1 MVKSAPKIDKRTATE
16 ITQQLQELL
25 LEYAPTW
32 QESEIDPVTGKR
44 LPKKGTISAAL
55 IGTFARF
62 AEIIIERLNQ
72 VPDKNFLAFLDLLG
86 ASRLPPQAAR
96 TPLTFSLAAGSTVD
110 VVVPVGTQVAA
121 PPAEGEKDPVI
132 FETEA
137 ELVVTAAQLTS
148 VFVQEPQQDTWSD
161 RTAWLTTGTSTAG
174 FVFHGDAGVEHSLYL
189 ACDDLFTLPVAKTAT
204 LTIQSEEAQRL
215 AGLPLTWSY
224 WDGQDWRQISQLVS
238 NTSENN
244 QSWQVS
250 IPNFPVPVKQ
260 IINGVEA
267 SWLKVALNQSLI
279 PGSPPLPKI
288 QGITASV
295 SVTQSNLLPDL
306 GFINSSPLDLTKDFS
321 PFGETPR
328 LSDTLYLAS
337 QEVFSKAGARVTV
350 NITLNETVPVNT
362 EGDVD
367 LAWEAWDGSRWQP
380 LLTDVKLLREEATSQ
395 TSPLLK
401 VTNTQGLSKGSQIKI
416 APGTEQEETQ
426 TIETIDA
433 DKKELTLTQAVTY
446 SHPKGTGI
454 VLIGPSPAKFTQS
467 GSITFTLPNQI
478 GLGEVNSKTNY
489 WIRVRIVRGN
499 YGTGTS
505 SQPPTFTTLRQEI
518 RENTEQIIVNSSRG
532 FMPGDRIQIATGT
545 NTQEV
550 RTIGVVNTSNNSLT
564 LRESLQSPHPVGTGV
579 WLISNTLSPP
589 LLKSLTLSY
598 TYDATQSLSAC
609 QTYNN
614 FTYIQQKEQPFIP
627 FEALTESHPSL
638 YLGFTLPPTR
648 SNFPN
653 RPLSLFV
660 CLADLKYGEKFI
672 PLSPPYSR
680 QVGTTG
686 RVTHPL
692 WVTNDT
698 DQSVTWRVEISGNN
712 WETTISEAGTSI
724 TLAPGETKS
733 LKVQITIPEDL
744 NQENRD
750 IAFVRLSRPDT
761 FATIYTA
768 TLETF
773 VADQLPPRSP
783 VRLSWQYWNG
793 QAWSKLTVEDG
804 SENFTLSGLIKF
816 LVPADCQTKAE
827 FDLSERYWL
836 RVQWE
841 TGDYL
846 IEPRII
852 NLALNTTF
860 ASQTITIVKE
870 ILGSSNGSENQIFQ
884 TTRFPVLQNPQLE
897 VREPE
902 KPSELEL
909 ERLKLQGNS
918 NPITPIPNS
927 REVWVQWQ
935 QVADFYGSTSRDRH
949 YVLDQL
955 TGKIQFGNGRNG
967 LIPPLGTGNLRIA
980 RYQTGGGEAG
990 NKPVDS
996 IVQLKTTVP
1005 YIEKVTN
1012 LQAAVGGAEAETLE
1026 SLRDRL
1032 PGTIRHGDRAVTLE
1046 DYEDLAKLASPEV
1059 VRAKCVPLRNLVDD
1073 PLDLN
1078 PITPGDVSIIIVS
1091 RSTEIKPL
1099 SSIGLL
1105 NRVQDY
1111 LETYGIPTANIAV
1124 VGPLYLSV
1132 SVTADIALTS
1142 LEGASAVEGAVNQTL
1157 TRFLHPLT
1165 GGLDGKG
1172 WDFGRK
1178 PHNSD
1183 FYALLES
1190 VSGVDY
1196 IRSLKVDPP
1205 EDLESLSEEVKQVMK
1220 TNRFLVYSG
1229 KHTVNLFFEKS

>member
-44 LPKKGTISAAL
+44 LPKKGTISAVL

-121 PPAEGEKDPVI
+121 PPAEGEKAPVI

-148 VFVQEPQQDTWSD
+148 VFVREPQQDTWSD
-161 RTAWLTTGTSTAG
+161 RTGWLTTKTATAG

-189 ACDDLFTLPVAKTAT
+189 ACDDLFTLPVAKTVT

-224 WDGQDWRQISQLVS
+224 WDGKDWRQISQLVS
-238 NTSENN
+238 NISENN

-267 SWLKVALNQSLI
+267 SWLKVALNQ
-279 PGSPPLPKI
+279 PFTAGSDPLPSI
-288 QGITASV
+288 QSITASV
-295 SVTQSNLLPDL
+295 RVNQSNLLPDL

-350 NITLNETVPVNT
+350 NITLNETVPVNS
-362 EGDVD
+362 ENEVE
-367 LAWEAWDGSRWQP
+367 LAFDTWDGKAWQP
-380 LLTDVKLLREEATSQ
+380 LLVTPSSLAT
-395 TSPLLK
+395 
-401 VTNTQGLSKGSQIKI
+401 
-416 APGTEQEETQ
+416 
-426 TIETIDA
+426 
-433 DKKELTLTQAVTY
+433 
-446 SHPKGTGI
+446 
-454 VLIGPSPAKFTQS
+454 AKFSQS

-478 GLGEVNSKTNY
+478 GLGEVNGKNNY

-564 LRESLQSPHPVGTGV
+564 LTEALQSPHPVGTGV

-598 TYDATQSLSAC
+598 TYNATQSLSAC

-638 YLGFTLPPTR
+638 YLGFTLPQNR
-648 SNFPN
+648 SKFPN

-660 CLADLKYGEKFI
+660 SLADLKYGEKFI

-680 QVGTTG
+680 QVATTG
-686 RVTHPL
+686 IVTHPI

-698 DQSVTWRVEISGNN
+698 EQSVTWRVEIWGNN
-712 WETTISEAGTSI
+712 WETTISEEGTSI
-724 TLAPGETKS
+724 TLAPGEIKS

-750 IAFVRLSRPDT
+750 IAFLRLSRPDT

-773 VADQLPPRSP
+773 VADQLPPMSP

-793 QAWSKLTVEDG
+793 QAWSKLTVDDG

-860 ASQTITIVKE
+860 ASQTLTIVKE

-909 ERLKLQGNS
+909 ERLKLPGNS
-918 NPITPIPNS
+918 NPITPTPNS

-935 QVADFYGSTSRDRH
+935 QVPDFYGSTSRDRH

-955 TGKIQFGNGRNG
+955 TGKIRFGNGRNG

-980 RYQTGGGEAG
+980 RYQTGGGKAG

-1032 PGTIRHGDRAVTLE
+1032 PETIRHRDRAVTLE

-1059 VRAKCVPLRNLVDD
+1059 ARAKCLPLHWLGD
-1073 PLDLN
+1073 P
-1078 PITPGDVSIIIVS
+1078 PEQAPRRGTTSIIIVP
-1091 RSTEIKPL
+1091 RSEALKPL
-1099 SSIGLL
+1099 PSLELIS
-1105 NRVQDY
+1105 RVEKF
-1111 LETYGIPTANIAV
+1111 LRARACPTVEILV
-1124 VGPLYLSV
+1124 VGPPYIPV
-1132 SVTADIALTS
+1132 SVNVEIALSS
-1142 LEGASAVEGAVNQTL
+1142 LEGASAVEQAVKATL
-1157 TRFLHPLT
+1157 EQFLHPLT
-1165 GGLDGKG
+1165 GGLDGNG
-1172 WDFGRK
+1172 WDFGREPYK
-1178 PHNSD
+1178 SD
-1183 FYALLES
+1183 FYALLEAVPG
-1190 VSGVDY
+1190 VSY
-1196 IRSLKVDPP
+1196 IRRLLVD
-1205 EDLESLSEEVKQVMK
+1205 DGRVSQEVEAIRK
-1220 TNRFLVYSG
+1220 TGRFLVYSG
-1229 KHTVNLFFEKS
+1229 THTISLFFEES

>member
-44 LPKKGTISAAL
+44 LPKKGTISAVL

-121 PPAEGEKDPVI
+121 PPAEGEKAPVI

-161 RTAWLTTGTSTAG
+161 RTGWLTTKTATAG

-238 NTSENN
+238 NISENN

-321 PFGETPR
+321 PFGENPR

-337 QEVFSKAGARVTV
+337 QEVFAKAGARVTV
-350 NITLNETVPVNT
+350 NISLNETVPVNS
-362 EGDVD
+362 ENEVE
-367 LAWEAWDGSRWQP
+367 LAFDAWDGKAWQ
-380 LLTDVKLLREEATSQ
+380 LLSVTPTAT
-395 TSPLLK
+395 
-401 VTNTQGLSKGSQIKI
+401 
-416 APGTEQEETQ
+416 
-426 TIETIDA
+426 
-433 DKKELTLTQAVTY
+433 
-446 SHPKGTGI
+446 
-454 VLIGPSPAKFTQS
+454 AKFTQS
-467 GSITFTLPNQI
+467 GSITFTLPNRM
-478 GLGEVNSKTNY
+478 GLGEVNGKNNY

-499 YGTGTS
+499 YGTGIS

-518 RENTEQIIVNSSRG
+518 RESTEQISVNSSRG

-550 RTIGVVNTSNNSLT
+550 RTIEAVNTSNNSLT
-564 LRESLQSPHPVGTGV
+564 LTEALQSPHPVGTGV
-579 WLISNTLSPP
+579 WLISDTLSPP
-589 LLKSLTLSY
+589 LLKSLTLTY
-598 TYDATQSLSAC
+598 TYNATQSLSAC

-660 CLADLKYGEKFI
+660 SLADLKYGEKFI

-680 QVGTTG
+680 QIGTTG
-686 RVTHPL
+686 IVTHPL

-698 DQSVTWRVEISGNN
+698 DKSVTWQVEIWGNN
-712 WETTISEAGTSI
+712 WETTISEEGTSI
-724 TLAPGETKS
+724 TLAPGEIKS

-750 IAFVRLSRPDT
+750 LAFLRLSRPDT

-793 QAWSKLTVEDG
+793 QAWSKLTVDDG

-935 QVADFYGSTSRDRH
+935 QVPDFYGSTSRDRH

-955 TGKIQFGNGRNG
+955 TGKIRFGNGRNG

-980 RYQTGGGEAG
+980 RYQTGGGKAG

-1012 LQAAVGGAEAETLE
+1012 LQAAAGGAEAETLE

-1032 PGTIRHGDRAVTLE
+1032 PETIRHRDRAVTLE

-1059 VRAKCVPLRNLVDD
+1059 ARAKCLPLHWLGD
-1073 PLDLN
+1073 P
-1078 PITPGDVSIIIVS
+1078 PEQAPRRGTTSIIIVP
-1091 RSTEIKPL
+1091 RSEALKPL
-1099 SSIGLL
+1099 PSLELIS
-1105 NRVQDY
+1105 RVEKF
-1111 LETYGIPTANIAV
+1111 LRARACPTVEILV
-1124 VGPLYLSV
+1124 VGPPYIPV
-1132 SVTADIALTS
+1132 SVNVEIALSS
-1142 LEGASAVEGAVNQTL
+1142 LEGASAVEQAVKATL
-1157 TRFLHPLT
+1157 EQFLHPLT
-1165 GGLDGKG
+1165 GGLDGNG
-1172 WDFGRK
+1172 WDFGREPYK
-1178 PHNSD
+1178 SD
-1183 FYALLES
+1183 FYALLEAVPG
-1190 VSGVDY
+1190 VSY
-1196 IRSLKVDPP
+1196 IRRLLVD
-1205 EDLESLSEEVKQVMK
+1205 DGRVSQEVEAIRK
-1220 TNRFLVYSG
+1220 TGRFLVYSG
-1229 KHTVNLFFEKS
+1229 THTISLFFKES

>member
-44 LPKKGTISAAL
+44 LPKKGTISAVL

-121 PPAEGEKDPVI
+121 PPAEGEKAPVI

-161 RTAWLTTGTSTAG
+161 RTGWLTTKTATAG

-244 QSWQVS
+244 PSWQVS

-350 NITLNETVPVNT
+350 NIALNETVSANT
-362 EGDVD
+362 ENEVE
-367 LAWEAWDGSRWQP
+367 LAWEAWDGKAWQP
-380 LLTDVKLLREEATSQ
+380 LLVTFSSPAT
-395 TSPLLK
+395 
-401 VTNTQGLSKGSQIKI
+401 
-416 APGTEQEETQ
+416 
-426 TIETIDA
+426 
-433 DKKELTLTQAVTY
+433 
-446 SHPKGTGI
+446 
-454 VLIGPSPAKFTQS
+454 AKFTQS

-478 GLGEVNSKTNY
+478 GLGEVNGKTNY

-499 YGTGTS
+499 YGTGPS

-564 LRESLQSPHPVGTGV
+564 LTEALQSPHPVGTGV

-598 TYDATQSLSAC
+598 TYNATQSLSAC

-627 FEALTESHPSL
+627 FESLTESHPSL
-638 YLGFTLPPTR
+638 YLGFTLPQNR
-648 SNFPN
+648 SKFPN

-680 QVGTTG
+680 QVATTG
-686 RVTHPL
+686 IVTHPI

-698 DQSVTWRVEISGNN
+698 DQSVTWQVEIWGNN
-712 WETTISEAGTSI
+712 WETTISEEGTSI
-724 TLAPGETKS
+724 TLAPGEIKS

-750 IAFVRLSRPDT
+750 IAFLRLSRPDT

-773 VADQLPPRSP
+773 VAEQLPPRSP

-935 QVADFYGSTSRDRH
+935 QVPDFYGSTSRDRH

-980 RYQTGGGEAG
+980 RYQTGGGKAG

-1012 LQAAVGGAEAETLE
+1012 LQAAAGGAEAETLE

-1032 PGTIRHGDRAVTLE
+1032 PETIRHRDRAVTLE

-1059 VRAKCVPLRNLVDD
+1059 ARAKCLPLHWLGD
-1073 PLDLN
+1073 P
-1078 PITPGDVSIIIVS
+1078 PEQAPRRGTTSIIIVP
-1091 RSTEIKPL
+1091 RSEALKPL
-1099 SSIGLL
+1099 PSLELIS
-1105 NRVQDY
+1105 RVEKF
-1111 LETYGIPTANIAV
+1111 LRARACPTVEILV
-1124 VGPLYLSV
+1124 VGPPYIPV
-1132 SVTADIALTS
+1132 SVNVEIALSS
-1142 LEGASAVEGAVNQTL
+1142 LEGASAVEQAVKATL
-1157 TRFLHPLT
+1157 EQFLHPLT
-1165 GGLDGKG
+1165 GGLDGNG
-1172 WDFGRK
+1172 WDFGREPYK
-1178 PHNSD
+1178 SD
-1183 FYALLES
+1183 FYALLEAVPG
-1190 VSGVDY
+1190 VSY
-1196 IRSLKVDPP
+1196 IRRLLVD
-1205 EDLESLSEEVKQVMK
+1205 DGRVSQEVEAIRK
-1220 TNRFLVYSG
+1220 TGRFLVYSG
-1229 KHTVNLFFEKS
+1229 THTISLFFKES

>member
-1 MVKSAPKIDKRTATE
+1 MVKSAPKIDERTATE

-32 QESEIDPVTGKR
+32 QEYEIDPVTGKR
-44 LPKKGTISAAL
+44 LPKKGSISAAL

-62 AEIIIERLNQ
+62 AEIIIQRLNQ

-161 RTAWLTTGTSTAG
+161 RTGWLTTKTATAG
-174 FVFHGDAGVEHSLYL
+174 FVFHGDGGVEHSLYL
-189 ACDDLFTLPVAKTAT
+189 ACDDLFTLPVAKTAI

-215 AGLPLTWSY
+215 AELPLTWFY
-224 WDGQDWRQISQLVS
+224 WDGKDWRQISQLVS
-238 NTSENN
+238 NISENN

-260 IINGVEA
+260 VINGLEA
-267 SWLKVALNQSLI
+267 CWLKVALNQSLI
-279 PGSPPLPKI
+279 PGSHPLPKI
-288 QGITASV
+288 QGITARV
-295 SVTQSNLLPDL
+295 RVTQSNLLPDL

-321 PFGETPR
+321 PFGENPR

-337 QEVFSKAGARVTV
+337 QEVFAKAGARVTV
-350 NITLNETVPVNT
+350 NIVLNETVLVNS
-362 EGDVD
+362 ENEVE
-367 LAWEAWDGSRWQP
+367 LAFDAWDGKAWQSLSVTSSSP
-380 LLTDVKLLREEATSQ
+380 AT
-395 TSPLLK
+395 
-401 VTNTQGLSKGSQIKI
+401 
-416 APGTEQEETQ
+416 
-426 TIETIDA
+426 
-433 DKKELTLTQAVTY
+433 
-446 SHPKGTGI
+446 
-454 VLIGPSPAKFTQS
+454 AKFTQS
-467 GSITFTLPNQI
+467 GSITFILPNRM
-478 GLGEVNSKTNY
+478 GLGEVNGKNNY

-499 YGTGTS
+499 YGTGIS
-505 SQPPTFTTLRQEI
+505 SQPPTFTSLRQEI
-518 RENTEQIIVNSSRG
+518 RESTEQISVNSSRG
-532 FMPGDRIQIATGT
+532 FMPRDRIQIATGT

-564 LRESLQSPHPVGTGV
+564 LTEALQSPHPVGTGV

-589 LLKSLTLSY
+589 LLKSLTLTY
-598 TYDATQSLSAC
+598 TYNATQSLSAC

-660 CLADLKYGEKFI
+660 SLADLKYGEKFI
-672 PLSPPYSR
+672 PISPPYSR
-680 QVGTTG
+680 QVATTG
-686 RVTHPL
+686 IVTHPI

-698 DQSVTWRVEISGNN
+698 DQSVTWRVEIWGNN
-712 WETTISEAGTSI
+712 WETTISEEGTSI

-750 IAFVRLSRPDT
+750 LAFLRLSRPDT

-918 NPITPIPNS
+918 NPITSIPNS

-935 QVADFYGSTSRDRH
+935 QVPDFYGSTSRDRH

-955 TGKIQFGNGRNG
+955 TGKIQFGDGRNG

-980 RYQTGGGEAG
+980 RYQTGGGKAG

-1012 LQAAVGGAEAETLE
+1012 LQAAAGGAEAETLE

-1032 PGTIRHGDRAVTLE
+1032 PETIRHRDRAVTLE

-1059 VRAKCVPLRNLVDD
+1059 ARAKCLPLHWLED
-1073 PLDLN
+1073 PPDQA
-1078 PITPGDVSIIIVS
+1078 PRRGTTSIIIVP
-1091 RSTEIKPL
+1091 RSEALKPL
-1099 SSIGLL
+1099 PSLELIS
-1105 NRVQDY
+1105 RVEKF
-1111 LETYGIPTANIAV
+1111 LRARACPTVEILV
-1124 VGPLYLSV
+1124 VGPPYIPV
-1132 SVTADIALTS
+1132 SVNVEIGLSS
-1142 LEGASAVEGAVNQTL
+1142 LEGASAVEQAVKATL
-1157 TRFLHPLT
+1157 EQFLHPLT
-1165 GGLDGKG
+1165 GGLDGNG
-1172 WDFGRK
+1172 WDFGREPYK
-1178 PHNSD
+1178 SD
-1183 FYALLES
+1183 FYALLEAVPG
-1190 VSGVDY
+1190 VSY
-1196 IRSLKVDPP
+1196 IRRLLVD
-1205 EDLESLSEEVKQVMK
+1205 DGRVSQEVEVMRK
-1220 TNRFLVYSG
+1220 TGRFLVYSG
-1229 KHTVNLFFEKS
+1229 THTISLFFEES

>member
-44 LPKKGTISAAL
+44 LPKKGTISAVL

-161 RTAWLTTGTSTAG
+161 RTGWLTTKTATAG
-174 FVFHGDAGVEHSLYL
+174 FVFHGDGGVEHSLYL

-238 NTSENN
+238 NISENN

-321 PFGETPR
+321 PFGENPR

-337 QEVFSKAGARVTV
+337 QEVFAKAGARVTV
-350 NITLNETVPVNT
+350 NISLNETVPVNSGN
-362 EGDVD
+362 EVE
-367 LAWEAWDGSRWQP
+367 LAFDAWDGKAWQP
-380 LLTDVKLLREEATSQ
+380 LLVTSSSPAT
-395 TSPLLK
+395 
-401 VTNTQGLSKGSQIKI
+401 
-416 APGTEQEETQ
+416 
-426 TIETIDA
+426 
-433 DKKELTLTQAVTY
+433 
-446 SHPKGTGI
+446 
-454 VLIGPSPAKFTQS
+454 AKFTQS
-467 GSITFTLPNQI
+467 GSITFTLPNRM
-478 GLGEVNSKTNY
+478 GLGEVNGKNNY

-499 YGTGTS
+499 YGTGIS

-518 RENTEQIIVNSSRG
+518 RESTEQIIVNSSRG

-545 NTQEV
+545 NTQEI

-564 LRESLQSPHPVGTGV
+564 LTESLQSPHPVGTGV

-589 LLKSLTLSY
+589 LLKSLTLTY
-598 TYDATQSLSAC
+598 TYNATQSLSAC

-660 CLADLKYGEKFI
+660 SLADLKYGEKFI

-680 QVGTTG
+680 QVATTG
-686 RVTHPL
+686 IVTHPI

-698 DQSVTWRVEISGNN
+698 DQSVTWRVEIWGNN
-712 WETTISEAGTSI
+712 WETTISEEGTSI
-724 TLAPGETKS
+724 TLAPGEIKS

-750 IAFVRLSRPDT
+750 IAFLRLSRPDT

-773 VADQLPPRSP
+773 VADQLPPMSP

-793 QAWSKLTVEDG
+793 QAWSKLTVDDG

-935 QVADFYGSTSRDRH
+935 QVPDFYGSTSRDRH

-955 TGKIQFGNGRNG
+955 TGKIRFGNGRNG

-980 RYQTGGGEAG
+980 RYQTGGGKAG

-1012 LQAAVGGAEAETLE
+1012 LQAAAGGAEAETLE

-1032 PGTIRHGDRAVTLE
+1032 PETIRHRDRAVTLE

-1059 VRAKCVPLRNLVDD
+1059 ARAKCLPLHWLGD
-1073 PLDLN
+1073 P
-1078 PITPGDVSIIIVS
+1078 PEQAPRRGTTSIIIVP
-1091 RSTEIKPL
+1091 RSEALKPL
-1099 SSIGLL
+1099 PSLELIS
-1105 NRVQDY
+1105 RVEKF
-1111 LETYGIPTANIAV
+1111 LRARACPTVEILV
-1124 VGPLYLSV
+1124 VGPPYIPV
-1132 SVTADIALTS
+1132 SVNVEIALSS
-1142 LEGASAVEGAVNQTL
+1142 LEGASAVEQAVKATL
-1157 TRFLHPLT
+1157 EQFLHPLT
-1165 GGLDGKG
+1165 GGLDGNG
-1172 WDFGRK
+1172 WDFGREPYK
-1178 PHNSD
+1178 SD
-1183 FYALLES
+1183 FYALLEAVPG
-1190 VSGVDY
+1190 VSY
-1196 IRSLKVDPP
+1196 IRRLLVD
-1205 EDLESLSEEVKQVMK
+1205 DGRVSQEVEAIRK
-1220 TNRFLVYSG
+1220 TGRFLVYSG
-1229 KHTVNLFFEKS
+1229 THTISLFFKES

>member
-44 LPKKGTISAAL
+44 LPKKGTISAVL

-121 PPAEGEKDPVI
+121 PPAEGEKAPVI

-148 VFVQEPQQDTWSD
+148 VFVREPQQDTWSD
-161 RTAWLTTGTSTAG
+161 RTGWLTTKTATAG

-189 ACDDLFTLPVAKTAT
+189 ACDDLFTLPVAKTVT

-224 WDGQDWRQISQLVS
+224 WDGKDWRQISQLVS
-238 NTSENN
+238 NISENN

-350 NITLNETVPVNT
+350 NITLNETVPVNS
-362 EGDVD
+362 ENEVE
-367 LAWEAWDGSRWQP
+367 LAFDTWDGKAWQP
-380 LLTDVKLLREEATSQ
+380 LLVTPSSLAT
-395 TSPLLK
+395 
-401 VTNTQGLSKGSQIKI
+401 
-416 APGTEQEETQ
+416 
-426 TIETIDA
+426 
-433 DKKELTLTQAVTY
+433 
-446 SHPKGTGI
+446 
-454 VLIGPSPAKFTQS
+454 AKFSQS

-478 GLGEVNSKTNY
+478 GLGEVNGKNNY

-564 LRESLQSPHPVGTGV
+564 LTEALQSPHPVGTGV

-598 TYDATQSLSAC
+598 TYNATQSLSAC

-638 YLGFTLPPTR
+638 YLGFTLPQNR
-648 SNFPN
+648 SKFPN

-660 CLADLKYGEKFI
+660 SLADLKYGEKFI

-680 QVGTTG
+680 QVATTG
-686 RVTHPL
+686 IVTHPI

-698 DQSVTWRVEISGNN
+698 EQSVTWRVEIWGNN
-712 WETTISEAGTSI
+712 WETTISEEGTSI
-724 TLAPGETKS
+724 TLAPGEIKS

-750 IAFVRLSRPDT
+750 IAFLRLSRPDT

-773 VADQLPPRSP
+773 VADQLPPMSP

-793 QAWSKLTVEDG
+793 QAWSKLTVDDG

-860 ASQTITIVKE
+860 ASQTLTIVKE

-902 KPSELEL
+902 KPSKLEL
-909 ERLKLQGNS
+909 ERLKLPGNS
-918 NPITPIPNS
+918 NPITPTPNS

-935 QVADFYGSTSRDRH
+935 QVPDFYGSSSRDRH

-955 TGKIQFGNGRNG
+955 TGKIRFGNGRNG

-980 RYQTGGGEAG
+980 RYQTGGGKAG

-1032 PGTIRHGDRAVTLE
+1032 PETIRHRDRAVTLE

-1059 VRAKCVPLRNLVDD
+1059 ARAKCLPLHWLGD
-1073 PLDLN
+1073 P
-1078 PITPGDVSIIIVS
+1078 PEQAPRRGTTSIIIVP
-1091 RSTEIKPL
+1091 RSEALKPL
-1099 SSIGLL
+1099 PSLELIS
-1105 NRVQDY
+1105 RVEKF
-1111 LETYGIPTANIAV
+1111 LRARACPTVEILV
-1124 VGPLYLSV
+1124 VGPPYIPV
-1132 SVTADIALTS
+1132 SVNVEIALSS
-1142 LEGASAVEGAVNQTL
+1142 LEGASAVEQAVKATL
-1157 TRFLHPLT
+1157 EQFLHPLT
-1165 GGLDGKG
+1165 GGLDGNG
-1172 WDFGRK
+1172 WDFGREPYK
-1178 PHNSD
+1178 SD
-1183 FYALLES
+1183 FYALLEAVPG
-1190 VSGVDY
+1190 VSY
-1196 IRSLKVDPP
+1196 IRRLLVD
-1205 EDLESLSEEVKQVMK
+1205 DGRVSQEVEAIRK
-1220 TNRFLVYSG
+1220 TGRFLVYSG
-1229 KHTVNLFFEKS
+1229 THTISLFFEES

>member
-1 MVKSAPKIDKRTATE
+1 MVKSAPKIDQRTATE
-16 ITQQLQELL
+16 ITEQLQELL

-32 QESEIDPVTGKR
+32 QEFEVDPVTGKR
-44 LPKKGTISAAL
+44 LPKKGSISAAL

-161 RTAWLTTGTSTAG
+161 RTGWLTTGTATAG

-189 ACDDLFTLPVAKTAT
+189 ACDDLFTLPVAKTVT

-224 WDGQDWRQISQLVS
+224 WDGKDWQPLSVS
-238 NTSENN
+238 NIAENN
-244 QSWQVS
+244 QNWQVS
-250 IPNFPVPVKQ
+250 IPNFPVPIKQ

-279 PGSPPLPKI
+279 FGSPPLPKI
-288 QGITASV
+288 QGITTRV

-306 GFINSSPLDLTKDFS
+306 GFTNSSPLDLTKDFF
-321 PFGETPR
+321 PFGENPR

-337 QEVFSKAGARVTV
+337 QEVLAKAGARVTV
-350 NITLNETVPVNT
+350 NIALNETVPVNS
-362 EGDVD
+362 ENEVE
-367 LAWEAWDGSRWQP
+367 LAFDTWDGKAWQP
-380 LLTDVKLLREEATSQ
+380 LLVTPSSLAT
-395 TSPLLK
+395 
-401 VTNTQGLSKGSQIKI
+401 
-416 APGTEQEETQ
+416 
-426 TIETIDA
+426 
-433 DKKELTLTQAVTY
+433 
-446 SHPKGTGI
+446 
-454 VLIGPSPAKFTQS
+454 AKFSQS

-478 GLGEVNSKTNY
+478 GLGEVNGKNNY

-564 LRESLQSPHPVGTGV
+564 LTEALQSPHPVGTGV

-598 TYDATQSLSAC
+598 TYNATQSLSAC

-627 FEALTESHPSL
+627 FESLTESHPSL
-638 YLGFTLPPTR
+638 YLGFTLPQNR

-660 CLADLKYGEKFI
+660 SLADLKYGEKFI

-686 RVTHPL
+686 IVTHPI

-698 DQSVTWRVEISGNN
+698 EQSVTWRVEIWGNN
-712 WETTISEAGTSI
+712 WETTISEEGTSI

-750 IAFVRLSRPDT
+750 LAFLRLSSPDT

-793 QAWSKLTVEDG
+793 QAWSKLTVDDG

-827 FDLSERYWL
+827 FNLSERYWL

-935 QVADFYGSTSRDRH
+935 QVPDFYGSTSRDRH

-955 TGKIQFGNGRNG
+955 TGKIRFGNGRNG

-980 RYQTGGGEAG
+980 RYQTGGGKAG

-1012 LQAAVGGAEAETLE
+1012 LQAAAGGAEAETLE

-1032 PGTIRHGDRAVTLE
+1032 PETIRHRDRAVTLE

-1059 VRAKCVPLRNLVDD
+1059 ARAKCLPLHWLGD
-1073 PLDLN
+1073 P
-1078 PITPGDVSIIIVS
+1078 PEQAPRRGTTSIIIVP
-1091 RSTEIKPL
+1091 RSEALKPL
-1099 SSIGLL
+1099 PSLELIS
-1105 NRVQDY
+1105 RVEKF
-1111 LETYGIPTANIAV
+1111 LRARACPTVEILV
-1124 VGPLYLSV
+1124 VGPPYIPV
-1132 SVTADIALTS
+1132 SVNVEIALSS
-1142 LEGASAVEGAVNQTL
+1142 LEGASAVEQAVKATL
-1157 TRFLHPLT
+1157 EQFLHPLT
-1165 GGLDGKG
+1165 GGLDGNG
-1172 WDFGRK
+1172 WDFGREPYK
-1178 PHNSD
+1178 SD
-1183 FYALLES
+1183 FYALLEAVPG
-1190 VSGVDY
+1190 VSY
-1196 IRSLKVDPP
+1196 IRRLLVD
-1205 EDLESLSEEVKQVMK
+1205 DGRVSQEVEAIRK
-1220 TNRFLVYSG
+1220 TGRFLVYSG
-1229 KHTVNLFFEKS
+1229 THTISLFFEES

>member
-1 MVKSAPKIDKRTATE
+1 MVKSAPKIDQRTATE
-16 ITQQLQELL
+16 ITEQLQELL

-32 QESEIDPVTGKR
+32 QEFEVDPVTGKR
-44 LPKKGTISAAL
+44 LPKKGSISAAL

-148 VFVQEPQQDTWSD
+148 VFVREPQQDTWSD
-161 RTAWLTTGTSTAG
+161 RTGWLTTKTATAG

-244 QSWQVS
+244 PSWQVS

-350 NITLNETVPVNT
+350 NITLNETVPVNS
-362 EGDVD
+362 ENEVE
-367 LAWEAWDGSRWQP
+367 LAFDTWDGKAWQP
-380 LLTDVKLLREEATSQ
+380 LLVTPSSLAT
-395 TSPLLK
+395 
-401 VTNTQGLSKGSQIKI
+401 
-416 APGTEQEETQ
+416 
-426 TIETIDA
+426 
-433 DKKELTLTQAVTY
+433 
-446 SHPKGTGI
+446 
-454 VLIGPSPAKFTQS
+454 AKFSQS

-478 GLGEVNSKTNY
+478 GLGEVNGKNNY

-505 SQPPTFTTLRQEI
+505 SQPSTFTTLRQEI
-518 RENTEQIIVNSSRG
+518 RENTEQIIVNSSRV

-564 LRESLQSPHPVGTGV
+564 LTEALQSPHPVGTGV

-598 TYDATQSLSAC
+598 TYNATQSLSAC

-627 FEALTESHPSL
+627 FESLTESHPSL
-638 YLGFTLPPTR
+638 YLGFTLPQNR
-648 SNFPN
+648 SKFPN

-680 QVGTTG
+680 QAGTTG
-686 RVTHPL
+686 IVTHPI

-698 DQSVTWRVEISGNN
+698 DKSVTWRVEIWGNN
-712 WETTISEAGTSI
+712 WETTISEEGTSI
-724 TLAPGETKS
+724 TLAPGEIKS

-750 IAFVRLSRPDT
+750 IAFLRLSRPDT

-773 VADQLPPRSP
+773 VAEQLPPMSP

-793 QAWSKLTVEDG
+793 QAWSKLTVDDG

-935 QVADFYGSTSRDRH
+935 QVPDFYGSTSRDRH

-955 TGKIQFGNGRNG
+955 TGKIRFGNGRNG

-980 RYQTGGGEAG
+980 RYQTGGGKAG

-1026 SLRDRL
+1026 SLRNRL
-1032 PGTIRHGDRAVTLE
+1032 PETIRHRDHAVTLE

-1059 VRAKCVPLRNLVDD
+1059 ARAKCLPLHWLED
-1073 PLDLN
+1073 P
-1078 PITPGDVSIIIVS
+1078 PEQPPRRGTTSIIIVP
-1091 RSTEIKPL
+1091 RSEALKPL
-1099 SSIGLL
+1099 PSLELIS
-1105 NRVQDY
+1105 RVEKF
-1111 LETYGIPTANIAV
+1111 LRARACPTADILV
-1124 VGPLYLSV
+1124 VGPPYISV
-1132 SVTADIALTS
+1132 SVNVEIGLSS
-1142 LEGASAVEGAVNQTL
+1142 LEGASAVEQAVKTTL
-1157 TRFLHPLT
+1157 EQFLHPLT

-1172 WDFGRK
+1172 WDFGREPYK
-1178 PHNSD
+1178 SD
-1183 FYALLES
+1183 FYALLEAVPGVS
-1190 VSGVDY
+1190 YIRRLLVDDGRVSGEVEA
-1196 IRSLKVDPP
+1196 IR
-1205 EDLESLSEEVKQVMK
+1205 K
-1220 TNRFLVYSG
+1220 TGRFLVYSG
-1229 KHTVNLFFEKS
+1229 THTISLFFEESRSF

>member
-1 MVKSAPKIDKRTATE
+1 
-16 ITQQLQELL
+16 
-25 LEYAPTW
+25 
-32 QESEIDPVTGKR
+32 
-44 LPKKGTISAAL
+44 
-55 IGTFARF
+55 
-62 AEIIIERLNQ
+62 
-72 VPDKNFLAFLDLLG
+72 
-86 ASRLPPQAAR
+86 
-96 TPLTFSLAAGSTVD
+96 
-110 VVVPVGTQVAA
+110 
-121 PPAEGEKDPVI
+121 
-132 FETEA
+132 
-137 ELVVTAAQLTS
+137 
-148 VFVQEPQQDTWSD
+148 
-161 RTAWLTTGTSTAG
+161 
-174 FVFHGDAGVEHSLYL
+174 
-189 ACDDLFTLPVAKTAT
+189 
-204 LTIQSEEAQRL
+204 
-215 AGLPLTWSY
+215 
-224 WDGQDWRQISQLVS
+224 
-238 NTSENN
+238 
-244 QSWQVS
+244 
-250 IPNFPVPVKQ
+250 
-260 IINGVEA
+260 
-267 SWLKVALNQSLI
+267 
-279 PGSPPLPKI
+279 
-288 QGITASV
+288 
-295 SVTQSNLLPDL
+295 
-306 GFINSSPLDLTKDFS
+306 
-321 PFGETPR
+321 
-328 LSDTLYLAS
+328 
-337 QEVFSKAGARVTV
+337 
-350 NITLNETVPVNT
+350 
-362 EGDVD
+362 
-367 LAWEAWDGSRWQP
+367 
-380 LLTDVKLLREEATSQ
+380 
-395 TSPLLK
+395 
-401 VTNTQGLSKGSQIKI
+401 
-416 APGTEQEETQ
+416 
-426 TIETIDA
+426 
-433 DKKELTLTQAVTY
+433 
-446 SHPKGTGI
+446 
-454 VLIGPSPAKFTQS
+454 
-467 GSITFTLPNQI
+467 
-478 GLGEVNSKTNY
+478 
-489 WIRVRIVRGN
+489 
-499 YGTGTS
+499 
-505 SQPPTFTTLRQEI
+505 
-518 RENTEQIIVNSSRG
+518 
-532 FMPGDRIQIATGT
+532 MPGDRIQIATGT

-564 LRESLQSPHPVGTGV
+564 LTEALQSPHPVGTGV

-627 FEALTESHPSL
+627 FAALTESHPSL

-648 SNFPN
+648 ANFPN

-660 CLADLKYGEKFI
+660 SLADLKYGEKFI

-712 WETTISEAGTSI
+712 WETTISEEGTSI

-750 IAFVRLSRPDT
+750 IAFLRLSRPDT

-773 VADQLPPRSP
+773 VADQLPPMSP

-816 LVPADCQTKAE
+816 LVQADCQTKAE

-909 ERLKLQGNS
+909 ERLKLPGNS

-935 QVADFYGSTSRDRH
+935 QVPDFYGSTSRDRH

-955 TGKIQFGNGRNG
+955 TGKIRFGNGRNG

-1032 PGTIRHGDRAVTLE
+1032 PETIRHRDRAVTLE

-1059 VRAKCVPLRNLVDD
+1059 ARAKCLPLHWLED
-1073 PLDLN
+1073 P
-1078 PITPGDVSIIIVS
+1078 PEQAPRRGTTSIIIVP
-1091 RSTEIKPL
+1091 RSEALKPL
-1099 SSIGLL
+1099 PSLELIS
-1105 NRVQDY
+1105 RVEKF
-1111 LETYGIPTANIAV
+1111 LRARACPTVEILV
-1124 VGPLYLSV
+1124 VGPPYIPV
-1132 SVTADIALTS
+1132 SVNVEIALSS
-1142 LEGASAVEGAVNQTL
+1142 LEGASAVEQAVKATL
-1157 TRFLHPLT
+1157 EQFLHPLT
-1165 GGLDGKG
+1165 GGLDGNG
-1172 WDFGRK
+1172 WDFGREPYK
-1178 PHNSD
+1178 SD
-1183 FYALLES
+1183 FYALLEAVPG
-1190 VSGVDY
+1190 VSY
-1196 IRSLKVDPP
+1196 IRRLMVD
-1205 EDLESLSEEVKQVMK
+1205 DGRVSQEVEVMRK
-1220 TNRFLVYSG
+1220 TGRFLVYSG
-1229 KHTVNLFFEKS
+1229 THTISLFFEES

>member
-44 LPKKGTISAAL
+44 LPKKGTISAVL

-121 PPAEGEKDPVI
+121 PPAEGEKAPVI

-148 VFVQEPQQDTWSD
+148 VFVREPQQDTWSD
-161 RTAWLTTGTSTAG
+161 RTGWLTTKTATAG

-189 ACDDLFTLPVAKTAT
+189 ACDDLFTLPVAKTVT

-224 WDGQDWRQISQLVS
+224 WDGKDWRQISQLVS
-238 NTSENN
+238 NISENN

-350 NITLNETVPVNT
+350 NITLNETVPVNS
-362 EGDVD
+362 ENEVE
-367 LAWEAWDGSRWQP
+367 LAFDAWDGKAWQP
-380 LLTDVKLLREEATSQ
+380 LLVTPSSLAT
-395 TSPLLK
+395 
-401 VTNTQGLSKGSQIKI
+401 
-416 APGTEQEETQ
+416 
-426 TIETIDA
+426 
-433 DKKELTLTQAVTY
+433 
-446 SHPKGTGI
+446 
-454 VLIGPSPAKFTQS
+454 AKFSQS

-478 GLGEVNSKTNY
+478 GLGEVNGKNNY

-564 LRESLQSPHPVGTGV
+564 LTEALQSPHPVGTGV

-598 TYDATQSLSAC
+598 TYNATQSLSAC

-638 YLGFTLPPTR
+638 YLGFTLPQNR
-648 SNFPN
+648 SKFPN

-660 CLADLKYGEKFI
+660 SLADLKYGEKFI

-680 QVGTTG
+680 QVATTG
-686 RVTHPL
+686 IVTHPI

-698 DQSVTWRVEISGNN
+698 EQSVTWRVEIWGNN
-712 WETTISEAGTSI
+712 WETTISEEGTSI
-724 TLAPGETKS
+724 TLAPGEIKS

-750 IAFVRLSRPDT
+750 IAFLRLSRPDT

-773 VADQLPPRSP
+773 VADQLPPMSP

-793 QAWSKLTVEDG
+793 QAWSKLTVDDG

-860 ASQTITIVKE
+860 ASQTLTIVKE

-902 KPSELEL
+902 KPSKLEL
-909 ERLKLQGNS
+909 ERLKLPGNS
-918 NPITPIPNS
+918 NPITPTPNS

-935 QVADFYGSTSRDRH
+935 QVPDFYGSSSRDRH

-955 TGKIQFGNGRNG
+955 TGKIRFGNGRNG

-980 RYQTGGGEAG
+980 RYQTGGGKAG

-1032 PGTIRHGDRAVTLE
+1032 PETIRHRDRAVTLE

-1059 VRAKCVPLRNLVDD
+1059 ARAKCLPLHWLGD
-1073 PLDLN
+1073 P
-1078 PITPGDVSIIIVS
+1078 PEQAPRRGTTSIIIVP
-1091 RSTEIKPL
+1091 RSEALKPL
-1099 SSIGLL
+1099 PSLELIS
-1105 NRVQDY
+1105 RVEKF
-1111 LETYGIPTANIAV
+1111 LRARACPTVEILV
-1124 VGPLYLSV
+1124 VGPPYIPV
-1132 SVTADIALTS
+1132 SVNVEIALSS
-1142 LEGASAVEGAVNQTL
+1142 LEGASAVEQAVKATL
-1157 TRFLHPLT
+1157 EQFLHPLT
-1165 GGLDGKG
+1165 GGLDGNG
-1172 WDFGRK
+1172 WDFGREPYK
-1178 PHNSD
+1178 SD
-1183 FYALLES
+1183 FYALLEAVPG
-1190 VSGVDY
+1190 VSY
-1196 IRSLKVDPP
+1196 IRRLLVD
-1205 EDLESLSEEVKQVMK
+1205 DGRVSQEVEAIRK
-1220 TNRFLVYSG
+1220 TGRFLVYSG
-1229 KHTVNLFFEKS
+1229 THTISLFFEES

>member
-44 LPKKGTISAAL
+44 LPKKGTISAVL

-121 PPAEGEKDPVI
+121 PPAEGEKAPVI

-148 VFVQEPQQDTWSD
+148 VFVREPQQDTWSD
-161 RTAWLTTGTSTAG
+161 RTGWLTTKTATAG

-238 NTSENN
+238 NISENN

-321 PFGETPR
+321 PFGENPR

-337 QEVFSKAGARVTV
+337 QEVFAKAGARVTV
-350 NITLNETVPVNT
+350 NITLNETVPVNS
-362 EGDVD
+362 ENEVE
-367 LAWEAWDGSRWQP
+367 LAFDAWDGKTWQP
-380 LLTDVKLLREEATSQ
+380 LLVTSSSPAT
-395 TSPLLK
+395 
-401 VTNTQGLSKGSQIKI
+401 
-416 APGTEQEETQ
+416 
-426 TIETIDA
+426 
-433 DKKELTLTQAVTY
+433 
-446 SHPKGTGI
+446 
-454 VLIGPSPAKFTQS
+454 AKFTQS

-478 GLGEVNSKTNY
+478 GLGEVNGKTNY

-499 YGTGTS
+499 YGTGIS

-518 RENTEQIIVNSSRG
+518 RESTEQIIVNSSRG
-532 FMPGDRIQIATGT
+532 FMPGDRIQIAAGT
-545 NTQEV
+545 NTQEI

-564 LRESLQSPHPVGTGV
+564 LTESLQSPHPVGTGV

-589 LLKSLTLSY
+589 LLKSLTLTY
-598 TYDATQSLSAC
+598 TYNATQSLSAC

-660 CLADLKYGEKFI
+660 SLADLKYGEKFI

-680 QVGTTG
+680 QVATTG
-686 RVTHPL
+686 IVTHPI

-698 DQSVTWRVEISGNN
+698 DQSVTWRVEIWGNN
-712 WETTISEAGTSI
+712 WETTISEEGTSI
-724 TLAPGETKS
+724 TLAPGEIKS

-750 IAFVRLSRPDT
+750 IAFLRLSRPDT

-773 VADQLPPRSP
+773 VADQLPPMSP

-793 QAWSKLTVEDG
+793 QAWSKLTVDDG

-909 ERLKLQGNS
+909 ERLKLPGNS

-935 QVADFYGSTSRDRH
+935 QVPDFYGSTSRDRH

-955 TGKIQFGNGRNG
+955 TGKIRFGNGRNG

-980 RYQTGGGEAG
+980 RYQTGGGKAG

-1032 PGTIRHGDRAVTLE
+1032 PETIRHRDRAVTLE

-1059 VRAKCVPLRNLVDD
+1059 ARAKCLPLHWLGD
-1073 PLDLN
+1073 P
-1078 PITPGDVSIIIVS
+1078 PEQAPRRGTTSIIIVP
-1091 RSTEIKPL
+1091 RSEALKPL
-1099 SSIGLL
+1099 PSLELIS
-1105 NRVQDY
+1105 RVEKF
-1111 LETYGIPTANIAV
+1111 LRARACPTVEILV
-1124 VGPLYLSV
+1124 VGPPYIPV
-1132 SVTADIALTS
+1132 SVNVEIALSS
-1142 LEGASAVEGAVNQTL
+1142 LEGASAVEQAVKATL
-1157 TRFLHPLT
+1157 EQFLHPLT
-1165 GGLDGKG
+1165 GGLDGNG
-1172 WDFGRK
+1172 WDFGREPYK
-1178 PHNSD
+1178 SD
-1183 FYALLES
+1183 FYALLEAVPG
-1190 VSGVDY
+1190 VSY
-1196 IRSLKVDPP
+1196 IRRLLVD
-1205 EDLESLSEEVKQVMK
+1205 DGRVSQEVEAIRK
-1220 TNRFLVYSG
+1220 TGRFLVYSG
-1229 KHTVNLFFEKS
+1229 THTISLFFKES

>member
-44 LPKKGTISAAL
+44 LPKKGTISAVL

-121 PPAEGEKDPVI
+121 PPAEGEKAPVI

-148 VFVQEPQQDTWSD
+148 VFVREPQQDTWSD
-161 RTAWLTTGTSTAG
+161 RTGWLTTKTATAG

-189 ACDDLFTLPVAKTAT
+189 ACDDLFTLPVAKTVT

-224 WDGQDWRQISQLVS
+224 WDGKDWRQISQLVS
-238 NTSENN
+238 NISENN

-350 NITLNETVPVNT
+350 NITLNETVPVNS
-362 EGDVD
+362 ENEVE
-367 LAWEAWDGSRWQP
+367 LAFDTWDGKAWQP
-380 LLTDVKLLREEATSQ
+380 LLVTPSSLAT
-395 TSPLLK
+395 
-401 VTNTQGLSKGSQIKI
+401 
-416 APGTEQEETQ
+416 
-426 TIETIDA
+426 
-433 DKKELTLTQAVTY
+433 
-446 SHPKGTGI
+446 
-454 VLIGPSPAKFTQS
+454 AKFSQS

-478 GLGEVNSKTNY
+478 GLGEVNGKNNY

-564 LRESLQSPHPVGTGV
+564 LTEALQSPHPVGTGV

-598 TYDATQSLSAC
+598 TYNATQSLSAC

-638 YLGFTLPPTR
+638 YLGFTLPQNR
-648 SNFPN
+648 SKFPN

-660 CLADLKYGEKFI
+660 SLADLKYGEKFI

-680 QVGTTG
+680 QVATTG
-686 RVTHPL
+686 IVTHPI

-698 DQSVTWRVEISGNN
+698 EQSVTWRVEIWGNN
-712 WETTISEAGTSI
+712 WETTISEEGTSI
-724 TLAPGETKS
+724 TLAPGEIKS

-750 IAFVRLSRPDT
+750 IAFLRLSRPDT

-773 VADQLPPRSP
+773 VADQLPPMSP

-793 QAWSKLTVEDG
+793 QAWSKLTVDDG

-909 ERLKLQGNS
+909 ERLKLPGNS

-935 QVADFYGSTSRDRH
+935 QVPDFYGSSSRDRH

-955 TGKIQFGNGRNG
+955 TGKIRFGNGRNG

-980 RYQTGGGEAG
+980 RYQTGGGKAG

-1032 PGTIRHGDRAVTLE
+1032 PETIRHRDRAVTLE

-1059 VRAKCVPLRNLVDD
+1059 ARAKCLPLHWLGD
-1073 PLDLN
+1073 P
-1078 PITPGDVSIIIVS
+1078 PEQAPRRGTTSIIIVP
-1091 RSTEIKPL
+1091 RSEALKPL
-1099 SSIGLL
+1099 PSLELIS
-1105 NRVQDY
+1105 RVEKF
-1111 LETYGIPTANIAV
+1111 LRARACPTVEILV
-1124 VGPLYLSV
+1124 VGPPYIPV
-1132 SVTADIALTS
+1132 SVNVEIALSS
-1142 LEGASAVEGAVNQTL
+1142 LEGASAVEQAVKATL
-1157 TRFLHPLT
+1157 EQFLHPLT
-1165 GGLDGKG
+1165 GGLDGNG
-1172 WDFGRK
+1172 WDFGREPYK
-1178 PHNSD
+1178 SD
-1183 FYALLES
+1183 FYALLEAVPG
-1190 VSGVDY
+1190 VSY
-1196 IRSLKVDPP
+1196 IRRLLVD
-1205 EDLESLSEEVKQVMK
+1205 DGRVSQEVEAIRK
-1220 TNRFLVYSG
+1220 TGRFLVYSG
-1229 KHTVNLFFEKS
+1229 THTISLFFEES

>member
-44 LPKKGTISAAL
+44 LPKKGTISAVL

-121 PPAEGEKDPVI
+121 PPAEGEKAPVI

-161 RTAWLTTGTSTAG
+161 RTGWLTTKTATAG

-238 NTSENN
+238 NISENN

-321 PFGETPR
+321 PFGENPR

-337 QEVFSKAGARVTV
+337 QEVFAKAGARVTV
-350 NITLNETVPVNT
+350 NISLNETVPVNS
-362 EGDVD
+362 ENEVE
-367 LAWEAWDGSRWQP
+367 LAFDAWDGKTWQP
-380 LLTDVKLLREEATSQ
+380 LLVTSSSPAT
-395 TSPLLK
+395 
-401 VTNTQGLSKGSQIKI
+401 
-416 APGTEQEETQ
+416 
-426 TIETIDA
+426 
-433 DKKELTLTQAVTY
+433 
-446 SHPKGTGI
+446 
-454 VLIGPSPAKFTQS
+454 AKFTQS

-478 GLGEVNSKTNY
+478 GLGEVNGKTNY

-499 YGTGTS
+499 YGTGIS

-518 RENTEQIIVNSSRG
+518 RESTEQIIVNSSRG
-532 FMPGDRIQIATGT
+532 FMPGDRIQIAAGT
-545 NTQEV
+545 NTQEI

-564 LRESLQSPHPVGTGV
+564 LTESLQSPHPVGTGV

-589 LLKSLTLSY
+589 LLKSLTLTY
-598 TYDATQSLSAC
+598 TYNATQSLSAC

-638 YLGFTLPPTR
+638 YLGFILPPTR

-660 CLADLKYGEKFI
+660 SLADLKYGEKFI

-680 QVGTTG
+680 QVATTG
-686 RVTHPL
+686 IVTHPI

-698 DQSVTWRVEISGNN
+698 DQSVTWRVEIWGNN
-712 WETTISEAGTSI
+712 WETTISEEGTSI
-724 TLAPGETKS
+724 TLAPGEIKS

-750 IAFVRLSRPDT
+750 LAFLRLSRPDT
-761 FATIYTA
+761 FATIFYTA

-773 VADQLPPRSP
+773 VADQLPPMSP

-793 QAWSKLTVEDG
+793 QAWSKLTVDDG

-935 QVADFYGSTSRDRH
+935 QVPDFYGSTSRDRH

-955 TGKIQFGNGRNG
+955 TGKIRFGNGRNG

-980 RYQTGGGEAG
+980 RYQTGGGKAG

-1012 LQAAVGGAEAETLE
+1012 LQAAAGGAEAETLE

-1032 PGTIRHGDRAVTLE
+1032 PETIRHRDRAVTLE

-1059 VRAKCVPLRNLVDD
+1059 ARAKCLPLHWLGD
-1073 PLDLN
+1073 P
-1078 PITPGDVSIIIVS
+1078 PEQAPRRGTTSIIIVP
-1091 RSTEIKPL
+1091 RSEALKPL
-1099 SSIGLL
+1099 PSLELIS
-1105 NRVQDY
+1105 RVEKF
-1111 LETYGIPTANIAV
+1111 LRARACPTVEILV
-1124 VGPLYLSV
+1124 VGPPYIPV
-1132 SVTADIALTS
+1132 SVNVEIALSS
-1142 LEGASAVEGAVNQTL
+1142 LEGASAVEQAVKATL
-1157 TRFLHPLT
+1157 EQFLHPLT
-1165 GGLDGKG
+1165 GGLDGNG
-1172 WDFGRK
+1172 WDFGREPYK
-1178 PHNSD
+1178 SD
-1183 FYALLES
+1183 FYALLEAVPG
-1190 VSGVDY
+1190 VSY
-1196 IRSLKVDPP
+1196 IRRLLVD
-1205 EDLESLSEEVKQVMK
+1205 DGRVSQEVEAIRK
-1220 TNRFLVYSG
+1220 TGRFLVYSG
-1229 KHTVNLFFEKS
+1229 THTISLFFEES

>member
-32 QESEIDPVTGKR
+32 QEFEVDPVTGKR
-44 LPKKGTISAAL
+44 LPKKGSISAAL

-148 VFVQEPQQDTWSD
+148 VFVREPQQDTWSD
-161 RTAWLTTGTSTAG
+161 RTGWLTTKTATAG

-244 QSWQVS
+244 PSWQVS

-350 NITLNETVPVNT
+350 NITLNETVPVNS
-362 EGDVD
+362 ENEVE
-367 LAWEAWDGSRWQP
+367 LAFDTWDGKAWQP
-380 LLTDVKLLREEATSQ
+380 LLVTPSSLAT
-395 TSPLLK
+395 
-401 VTNTQGLSKGSQIKI
+401 
-416 APGTEQEETQ
+416 
-426 TIETIDA
+426 
-433 DKKELTLTQAVTY
+433 
-446 SHPKGTGI
+446 
-454 VLIGPSPAKFTQS
+454 AKFSQS

-478 GLGEVNSKTNY
+478 GLGEVNGKNNY

-505 SQPPTFTTLRQEI
+505 SQPSTFTTLRQEI
-518 RENTEQIIVNSSRG
+518 RENTEQIIVNSSRV

-564 LRESLQSPHPVGTGV
+564 LTEALQSPHPVGTGV

-598 TYDATQSLSAC
+598 TYNATQSLSAC

-627 FEALTESHPSL
+627 FESLTESHPSL
-638 YLGFTLPPTR
+638 YLGFTLPQNR
-648 SNFPN
+648 SKFPN

-680 QVGTTG
+680 QAGTTG
-686 RVTHPL
+686 IVTHPI

-698 DQSVTWRVEISGNN
+698 DKSVTWRVEIWGNN
-712 WETTISEAGTSI
+712 WETTISEEGTSI
-724 TLAPGETKS
+724 TLAPGEIKS

-750 IAFVRLSRPDT
+750 IAFLRLSRPDT

-773 VADQLPPRSP
+773 VAEQLPPMSP

-793 QAWSKLTVEDG
+793 QAWSKLTVDDG

-935 QVADFYGSTSRDRH
+935 QVPDFYGSTSRDRH

-980 RYQTGGGEAG
+980 RYQTGGGKAG

-1026 SLRDRL
+1026 SLRNRL
-1032 PGTIRHGDRAVTLE
+1032 PETIRHRDHAVTLE

-1059 VRAKCVPLRNLVDD
+1059 ARAKCLPLHWLED
-1073 PLDLN
+1073 P
-1078 PITPGDVSIIIVS
+1078 PEQPPRRGTTSIIIVP
-1091 RSTEIKPL
+1091 RSEALKPL
-1099 SSIGLL
+1099 PSLELIS
-1105 NRVQDY
+1105 RVEKF
-1111 LETYGIPTANIAV
+1111 LRARACPTADILV
-1124 VGPLYLSV
+1124 VGPPYISV
-1132 SVTADIALTS
+1132 SVNVEIGLSS
-1142 LEGASAVEGAVNQTL
+1142 LEGASAVEQAVKTTL
-1157 TRFLHPLT
+1157 EQFLHPLT

-1172 WDFGRK
+1172 WDFGREPYK
-1178 PHNSD
+1178 SD
-1183 FYALLES
+1183 FYALLEAVPGVS
-1190 VSGVDY
+1190 YIRRLLVDDGRVSGEVEA
-1196 IRSLKVDPP
+1196 IR
-1205 EDLESLSEEVKQVMK
+1205 K
-1220 TNRFLVYSG
+1220 TGRFLVYSG
-1229 KHTVNLFFEKS
+1229 THTISLFFEES

>member
-1 MVKSAPKIDKRTATE
+1 MVKSAPKIDQRTATE
-16 ITQQLQELL
+16 ITEQLQELL

-32 QESEIDPVTGKR
+32 QEFEVDPVTGKR
-44 LPKKGTISAAL
+44 LPKKGSISAAL

-86 ASRLPPQAAR
+86 ASRLPPQSAR
-96 TPLTFSLAAGSTVD
+96 VPLTFSLAAGSTVD
-110 VVVPVGTQVAA
+110 VVVPARTQVAA

-161 RTAWLTTGTSTAG
+161 RTAWLTTGTATAG
-174 FVFHGDAGVEHSLYL
+174 FVFHGDGGVEHSLYL
-189 ACDDLFTLPVAKTAT
+189 ACDDLFSLPVAKTVT
-204 LTIQSEEAQRL
+204 LTIQSEDAQRL

-224 WDGQDWRQISQLVS
+224 WNGQDWQLLSVS
-238 NTSENN
+238 NTTDNN

-250 IPNFPVPVKQ
+250 IPNFPVPIKQ

-279 PGSPPLPKI
+279 FGSPPLPKI
-288 QGITASV
+288 QGITTRV

-306 GFINSSPLDLTKDFS
+306 GFTNSSPLDLTKDFY

-337 QEVFSKAGARVTV
+337 QEVFAKAGARVTV
-350 NITLNETVPVNT
+350 NIALNETVPVNS
-362 EGDVD
+362 ENEVE
-367 LAWEAWDGSRWQP
+367 LAFDTWDGKAWQP
-380 LLTDVKLLREEATSQ
+380 LSVTS
-395 TSPLLK
+395 S
-401 VTNTQGLSKGSQIKI
+401 
-416 APGTEQEETQ
+416 
-426 TIETIDA
+426 
-433 DKKELTLTQAVTY
+433 
-446 SHPKGTGI
+446 
-454 VLIGPSPAKFTQS
+454 SPATAKFSQS
-467 GSITFTLPNQI
+467 GSISFTLPNQI
-478 GLGEVNSKTNY
+478 GLGEVNGKTNY

-499 YGTGTS
+499 YGTAS
-505 SQPPTFTTLRQEI
+505 ASQPPTFTTLRQEI
-518 RENTEQIIVNSSRG
+518 RENTAQIIVNSSRG
-532 FMPGDRIQIATGT
+532 FMPGDRLQIATGT
-545 NTQEV
+545 NTQEI
-550 RTIGVVNTSNNSLT
+550 RTIRVVDTANNSLT
-564 LRESLQSPHPVGTGV
+564 LTEALQSPHPVGTGV
-579 WLISNTLSPP
+579 WLVNNATLSPP
-589 LLKSLTLSY
+589 LVKSLKLSY
-598 TYDATQSLSAC
+598 TYNSTQSLSAC

-627 FEALTESHPSL
+627 FESLTESHPSL

-680 QVGTTG
+680 QVGTNG
-686 RVTHPL
+686 IVTHPL

-698 DQSVTWRVEISGNN
+698 DKSVTWQVEIWGNN
-712 WETTISEAGTSI
+712 WETTISEEGTSI

-750 IAFVRLSRPDT
+750 LAFVRLSRPDT
-761 FATIYTA
+761 FEPIYTA

-827 FDLSERYWL
+827 FNLSERYWL

-846 IEPRII
+846 VEPRII
-852 NLALNTTF
+852 KLALNTTF

-902 KPSELEL
+902 KPSDLEL
-909 ERLKLQGNS
+909 KRLKLPGNT

-935 QVADFYGSTSRDRH
+935 QVPDFYGSDPRDRH
-949 YVLDQL
+949 YLLDQL

-967 LIPPLGTGNLRIA
+967 LIPPLGTGNLRMA
-980 RYQTGGGEAG
+980 WYQTGGGEAG

-1026 SLRDRL
+1026 SLRDRV
-1032 PGTIRHGDRAVTLE
+1032 PETIRHRDRAVTLE

-1059 VRAKCVPLRNLVDD
+1059 AKAKCLPLHWLED
-1073 PLDLN
+1073 P
-1078 PITPGDVSIIIVS
+1078 PEQPPRRGTTSIIIVP
-1091 RSTEIKPL
+1091 RSEALKPL
-1099 SSIGLL
+1099 PSLELIS
-1105 NRVQDY
+1105 RVEKF
-1111 LETYGIPTANIAV
+1111 LRARACLTAEILV
-1124 VGPLYLSV
+1124 VGPPYISVNVNVEIGLS
-1132 SVTADIALTS
+1132 S
-1142 LEGASAVEGAVNQTL
+1142 LEGASTVEQAVKTTL
-1157 TRFLHPLT
+1157 EQFLHPLT

-1172 WDFGRK
+1172 WDFGREPYK
-1178 PHNSD
+1178 SD
-1183 FYALLES
+1183 FYALLEAVPG
-1190 VSGVDY
+1190 VSY
-1196 IRSLKVDPP
+1196 IRRLLVD
-1205 EDLESLSEEVKQVMK
+1205 DGRVSEEVEAIRKSG
-1220 TNRFLVYSG
+1220 RFLVYSG
-1229 KHTVNLFFEKS
+1229 THTISLFFEES

>member
-44 LPKKGTISAAL
+44 LPKKGTISAVL

-161 RTAWLTTGTSTAG
+161 RTGWLTTKTATAG
-174 FVFHGDAGVEHSLYL
+174 FVFHGDGGVEHSLYL

-238 NTSENN
+238 NISENN

-321 PFGETPR
+321 PFGENPR

-337 QEVFSKAGARVTV
+337 QEVFAKAGARVTV
-350 NITLNETVPVNT
+350 NISLNETVPVNSGN
-362 EGDVD
+362 EVE
-367 LAWEAWDGSRWQP
+367 LAFDAWDGKAWQP
-380 LLTDVKLLREEATSQ
+380 LLVTSSSPAT
-395 TSPLLK
+395 
-401 VTNTQGLSKGSQIKI
+401 
-416 APGTEQEETQ
+416 
-426 TIETIDA
+426 
-433 DKKELTLTQAVTY
+433 
-446 SHPKGTGI
+446 
-454 VLIGPSPAKFTQS
+454 AKFTQS
-467 GSITFTLPNQI
+467 GSITFTLPNRM
-478 GLGEVNSKTNY
+478 GLGEVNGKNNY

-499 YGTGTS
+499 YGTGIS

-518 RENTEQIIVNSSRG
+518 RESTEQIIVNSSRG

-545 NTQEV
+545 NTQEI

-564 LRESLQSPHPVGTGV
+564 LTESLQSPHPVGTGV

-589 LLKSLTLSY
+589 LLKSLTLTY
-598 TYDATQSLSAC
+598 TYNATQSLSAC

-660 CLADLKYGEKFI
+660 SLADLKYGEKFI

-680 QVGTTG
+680 QVATTG
-686 RVTHPL
+686 IVTHPI

-698 DQSVTWRVEISGNN
+698 DQSVTWRVEIWGNN
-712 WETTISEAGTSI
+712 WETTISEEGTSI
-724 TLAPGETKS
+724 TLAPGEIKS

-750 IAFVRLSRPDT
+750 LAFLRLSRPDT

-773 VADQLPPRSP
+773 VADQLPPMSP

-793 QAWSKLTVEDG
+793 QAWSKLTVDDG

-935 QVADFYGSTSRDRH
+935 QVPDFYGSTSRDRH

-955 TGKIQFGNGRNG
+955 TGKIRFGNGRNG

-980 RYQTGGGEAG
+980 RYQTGGGKAG

-1012 LQAAVGGAEAETLE
+1012 LQAAAGGAEAETLE

-1032 PGTIRHGDRAVTLE
+1032 PETIRHRDRAVTLE

-1059 VRAKCVPLRNLVDD
+1059 ARAKCLPLHWLGD
-1073 PLDLN
+1073 P
-1078 PITPGDVSIIIVS
+1078 PEQAPRRGTTSIIIVP
-1091 RSTEIKPL
+1091 RSEALKPL
-1099 SSIGLL
+1099 PSLELIS
-1105 NRVQDY
+1105 RVEKF
-1111 LETYGIPTANIAV
+1111 LRARACPTVEILV
-1124 VGPLYLSV
+1124 VGPPYIPV
-1132 SVTADIALTS
+1132 SVNVEIALSS
-1142 LEGASAVEGAVNQTL
+1142 LEGASAVEQAVKATL
-1157 TRFLHPLT
+1157 EQFLHPLT
-1165 GGLDGKG
+1165 GGLDGNG
-1172 WDFGRK
+1172 WDFGREPYK
-1178 PHNSD
+1178 SD
-1183 FYALLES
+1183 FYALLEAVPG
-1190 VSGVDY
+1190 VSY
-1196 IRSLKVDPP
+1196 IRRLLVD
-1205 EDLESLSEEVKQVMK
+1205 DGRVSQEVEAIRK
-1220 TNRFLVYSG
+1220 TGRFLVYSG
-1229 KHTVNLFFEKS
+1229 THTISLFFKES

>member
-32 QESEIDPVTGKR
+32 QEFEVDPVTGKR
-44 LPKKGTISAAL
+44 LPKKGSISAAL

-121 PPAEGEKDPVI
+121 PPAEGEKAPVI

-148 VFVQEPQQDTWSD
+148 VFVREPQQDTWSD
-161 RTAWLTTGTSTAG
+161 RTGWLTTKTATAG

-244 QSWQVS
+244 PSWQVS

-350 NITLNETVPVNT
+350 NITLNETVPVNS
-362 EGDVD
+362 ENEVE
-367 LAWEAWDGSRWQP
+367 LAFDTWDGKAWQP
-380 LLTDVKLLREEATSQ
+380 LLVTPSSLAT
-395 TSPLLK
+395 
-401 VTNTQGLSKGSQIKI
+401 
-416 APGTEQEETQ
+416 
-426 TIETIDA
+426 
-433 DKKELTLTQAVTY
+433 
-446 SHPKGTGI
+446 
-454 VLIGPSPAKFTQS
+454 AKFSQS

-478 GLGEVNSKTNY
+478 GLGEVNGKNNY

-505 SQPPTFTTLRQEI
+505 SQPSTFTTLRQEI
-518 RENTEQIIVNSSRG
+518 RENTEQIIVNSSRV

-564 LRESLQSPHPVGTGV
+564 LTEALQSPHPVGTGV

-598 TYDATQSLSAC
+598 TYNATQSLSAC

-627 FEALTESHPSL
+627 FESLTESHPSL
-638 YLGFTLPPTR
+638 YLGFTLPQNR
-648 SNFPN
+648 SKFPN

-680 QVGTTG
+680 QVATTG
-686 RVTHPL
+686 IVTHPI

-698 DQSVTWRVEISGNN
+698 DQSVTWQVEIWGNN
-712 WETTISEAGTSI
+712 WETTISEEGTSI
-724 TLAPGETKS
+724 TLAPGEIKS

-750 IAFVRLSRPDT
+750 IAFLRLSRPDT

-773 VADQLPPRSP
+773 VAEQLPPRSP

-935 QVADFYGSTSRDRH
+935 QVPDFYGSTSRDRH

-980 RYQTGGGEAG
+980 RYQTGGGKAG

-1026 SLRDRL
+1026 SLRNRL
-1032 PGTIRHGDRAVTLE
+1032 PETIRHRDHAVTLE

-1059 VRAKCVPLRNLVDD
+1059 ARAKCLPLHWLED
-1073 PLDLN
+1073 P
-1078 PITPGDVSIIIVS
+1078 PEQPPRRGTTSIIIVP
-1091 RSTEIKPL
+1091 RSEALKPL
-1099 SSIGLL
+1099 PSLELIS
-1105 NRVQDY
+1105 RVEKF
-1111 LETYGIPTANIAV
+1111 LRARACPTADILV
-1124 VGPLYLSV
+1124 VGPPYISV
-1132 SVTADIALTS
+1132 SVNVEIGLSS
-1142 LEGASAVEGAVNQTL
+1142 LEGASAVEQAVKTTL
-1157 TRFLHPLT
+1157 EQFLHPLT

-1172 WDFGRK
+1172 WDFGREPYK
-1178 PHNSD
+1178 SD
-1183 FYALLES
+1183 FYALLEAVPGVS
-1190 VSGVDY
+1190 YIRRLLVDDGRVSGEVEA
-1196 IRSLKVDPP
+1196 IR
-1205 EDLESLSEEVKQVMK
+1205 K
-1220 TNRFLVYSG
+1220 TGRFLVYSG
-1229 KHTVNLFFEKS
+1229 THTISLFFEES

>member
-44 LPKKGTISAAL
+44 LPKKGTISAVL

-121 PPAEGEKDPVI
+121 PPAEGEKAPVI

-148 VFVQEPQQDTWSD
+148 VFVREPQQDTWSD
-161 RTAWLTTGTSTAG
+161 RTGWLTTKTATAG

-189 ACDDLFTLPVAKTAT
+189 ACDDLFTLPVAKTVT

-224 WDGQDWRQISQLVS
+224 WDGKDWRQISQLVS
-238 NTSENN
+238 NISENN

-350 NITLNETVPVNT
+350 NITLNETVPVNS
-362 EGDVD
+362 ENEVE
-367 LAWEAWDGSRWQP
+367 LAFDTWDGKAWQP
-380 LLTDVKLLREEATSQ
+380 LLVTPSSLAT
-395 TSPLLK
+395 
-401 VTNTQGLSKGSQIKI
+401 
-416 APGTEQEETQ
+416 
-426 TIETIDA
+426 
-433 DKKELTLTQAVTY
+433 
-446 SHPKGTGI
+446 
-454 VLIGPSPAKFTQS
+454 AKFSQS

-478 GLGEVNSKTNY
+478 GLGEVNGKNNY

-564 LRESLQSPHPVGTGV
+564 LTEALQSPHPVGTGV

-598 TYDATQSLSAC
+598 TYNATQSLSAC

-638 YLGFTLPPTR
+638 YLGFTLPQNR
-648 SNFPN
+648 SKFPN

-660 CLADLKYGEKFI
+660 SLADLKYGEKFI

-680 QVGTTG
+680 QVATTG
-686 RVTHPL
+686 IVTHPI

-698 DQSVTWRVEISGNN
+698 EQSVTWRVEIWGNN
-712 WETTISEAGTSI
+712 WETTISEEGTSI
-724 TLAPGETKS
+724 TLAPGEIKS

-750 IAFVRLSRPDT
+750 IAFLRLSRPDT

-773 VADQLPPRSP
+773 VADQLPPMSP

-793 QAWSKLTVEDG
+793 QAWSKLTVDDG

-860 ASQTITIVKE
+860 ASQTLTIVKE

-909 ERLKLQGNS
+909 ERLKLPGNS
-918 NPITPIPNS
+918 NPITPTPNS

-935 QVADFYGSTSRDRH
+935 QVPDFYGSSSRDRH

-955 TGKIQFGNGRNG
+955 TGKIRFGNGRNG

-980 RYQTGGGEAG
+980 RYQTGGGKAG

-1032 PGTIRHGDRAVTLE
+1032 PETIRHRDRAVTLE

-1059 VRAKCVPLRNLVDD
+1059 ARAKCLPLHWLGD
-1073 PLDLN
+1073 P
-1078 PITPGDVSIIIVS
+1078 PEQAPRRGTTSIIIVP
-1091 RSTEIKPL
+1091 RSEALKPL
-1099 SSIGLL
+1099 PSLELIS
-1105 NRVQDY
+1105 RVEKF
-1111 LETYGIPTANIAV
+1111 LRARACPTVEILV
-1124 VGPLYLSV
+1124 VGPPYIPV
-1132 SVTADIALTS
+1132 SVNVEIALSS
-1142 LEGASAVEGAVNQTL
+1142 LEGASAVEQAVKATL
-1157 TRFLHPLT
+1157 EQFLHPLT
-1165 GGLDGKG
+1165 GGLDGNG
-1172 WDFGRK
+1172 WDFGREPYK
-1178 PHNSD
+1178 SD
-1183 FYALLES
+1183 FYALLEAVPG
-1190 VSGVDY
+1190 VSY
-1196 IRSLKVDPP
+1196 IRRLLVD
-1205 EDLESLSEEVKQVMK
+1205 DGRVSQEVEAIRK
-1220 TNRFLVYSG
+1220 TGRFLVYSG
-1229 KHTVNLFFEKS
+1229 THTISLFFEES

>member
-44 LPKKGTISAAL
+44 LPKKGTISAVL

-121 PPAEGEKDPVI
+121 PPAEGEKAPVI

-148 VFVQEPQQDTWSD
+148 VFVREPQQDTWSD
-161 RTAWLTTGTSTAG
+161 RTGWLTTKTATAG

-238 NTSENN
+238 NISENN

-321 PFGETPR
+321 PFGENPR

-350 NITLNETVPVNT
+350 NITLNETVPVNS
-362 EGDVD
+362 ENEVE
-367 LAWEAWDGSRWQP
+367 LAFDAWDGKTWQP
-380 LLTDVKLLREEATSQ
+380 LLVTSSSPAT
-395 TSPLLK
+395 
-401 VTNTQGLSKGSQIKI
+401 
-416 APGTEQEETQ
+416 
-426 TIETIDA
+426 
-433 DKKELTLTQAVTY
+433 
-446 SHPKGTGI
+446 
-454 VLIGPSPAKFTQS
+454 AKFTQS

-478 GLGEVNSKTNY
+478 GLGEVNGKTNY

-499 YGTGTS
+499 YGTGIS

-518 RENTEQIIVNSSRG
+518 RESTEQIIVNSSRG
-532 FMPGDRIQIATGT
+532 FMPGDRIQIAAGT
-545 NTQEV
+545 NTQEI

-564 LRESLQSPHPVGTGV
+564 LTESLQSPHPVGTGV

-589 LLKSLTLSY
+589 LLKSLTLTY
-598 TYDATQSLSAC
+598 TYNATQSLSAC

-660 CLADLKYGEKFI
+660 SLADLKYGEKFI

-680 QVGTTG
+680 QVATTG
-686 RVTHPL
+686 IVTHPI

-698 DQSVTWRVEISGNN
+698 DQSVTWRVEIWGNN
-712 WETTISEAGTSI
+712 WETTISEEGTSI
-724 TLAPGETKS
+724 TLAPGEIKS

-750 IAFVRLSRPDT
+750 IAFLRLSRPDT

-773 VADQLPPRSP
+773 VADQLPPMSP

-793 QAWSKLTVEDG
+793 QAWSKLTVDDG

-909 ERLKLQGNS
+909 ERLKLPGNS

-935 QVADFYGSTSRDRH
+935 QVPDFYGSTSRDRH

-955 TGKIQFGNGRNG
+955 TGKIRFGNGRNG

-980 RYQTGGGEAG
+980 RYQTGGGKAG

-1032 PGTIRHGDRAVTLE
+1032 PETIRHRDRAVTLE

-1059 VRAKCVPLRNLVDD
+1059 ARAKCLPLHWLGD
-1073 PLDLN
+1073 P
-1078 PITPGDVSIIIVS
+1078 PEQAPRRGTTSIIIVP
-1091 RSTEIKPL
+1091 RSEALKPL
-1099 SSIGLL
+1099 PSLELIS
-1105 NRVQDY
+1105 RVEKF
-1111 LETYGIPTANIAV
+1111 LRARACPTVEILV
-1124 VGPLYLSV
+1124 VGPPYIPV
-1132 SVTADIALTS
+1132 SVNVEIALSS
-1142 LEGASAVEGAVNQTL
+1142 LEGASAVEQAVKATL
-1157 TRFLHPLT
+1157 EQFLHPLT
-1165 GGLDGKG
+1165 GGLDGNG
-1172 WDFGRK
+1172 WDFGREPYK
-1178 PHNSD
+1178 SD
-1183 FYALLES
+1183 FYALLEAVPG
-1190 VSGVDY
+1190 VSY
-1196 IRSLKVDPP
+1196 IRRLLVD
-1205 EDLESLSEEVKQVMK
+1205 DGRVSQEVEAIRK
-1220 TNRFLVYSG
+1220 TGRFLVYSG
-1229 KHTVNLFFEKS
+1229 THTISLFFEES

>member
-25 LEYAPTW
+25 LKYAPTW
-32 QESEIDPVTGKR
+32 REDEIEPVTGKR

-161 RTAWLTTGTSTAG
+161 RTGWLTTGTATAG

-189 ACDDLFTLPVAKTAT
+189 ACDDLFTLPVAKTVT

-224 WDGQDWRQISQLVS
+224 WDGKDWRQISQLVS

-288 QGITASV
+288 QRITAGV

-306 GFINSSPLDLTKDFS
+306 GFTNSSPLDLTKDFF
-321 PFGETPR
+321 PFGENPR

-337 QEVFSKAGARVTV
+337 QEVLAKAGARVTV
-350 NITLNETVPVNT
+350 NIALNETVPVNS
-362 EGDVD
+362 ENEVE
-367 LAWEAWDGSRWQP
+367 LAFDAWDGKAWQP
-380 LLTDVKLLREEATSQ
+380 LLVTLVTPSSPAT
-395 TSPLLK
+395 
-401 VTNTQGLSKGSQIKI
+401 
-416 APGTEQEETQ
+416 
-426 TIETIDA
+426 
-433 DKKELTLTQAVTY
+433 
-446 SHPKGTGI
+446 
-454 VLIGPSPAKFTQS
+454 AKFTQS

-564 LRESLQSPHPVGTGV
+564 LTEALQSPHPVGTGV

-660 CLADLKYGEKFI
+660 SLADLKYGEKFI

-698 DQSVTWRVEISGNN
+698 DQSVTWRVEIWGNN

-827 FDLSERYWL
+827 FDLWERYWL

-935 QVADFYGSTSRDRH
+935 QVPDFYGSTSRDRH

-1012 LQAAVGGAEAETLE
+1012 LQAAVGGTEAETLE

-1059 VRAKCVPLRNLVDD
+1059 ARAKCVPLRNLVDD

>member
-32 QESEIDPVTGKR
+32 QEFEVDPVTGKR
-44 LPKKGTISAAL
+44 LPKKGSISAAL

-121 PPAEGEKDPVI
+121 PPAEGEKAPVI

-148 VFVQEPQQDTWSD
+148 VFVREPQQDTWSD
-161 RTAWLTTGTSTAG
+161 RTGWLTTKTATAG

-244 QSWQVS
+244 PSWQVS

-350 NITLNETVPVNT
+350 NIALNETVSVNS
-362 EGDVD
+362 ENEVE
-367 LAWEAWDGSRWQP
+367 LAFDTWDGKAWQP
-380 LLTDVKLLREEATSQ
+380 LLVTPSSLAT
-395 TSPLLK
+395 
-401 VTNTQGLSKGSQIKI
+401 
-416 APGTEQEETQ
+416 
-426 TIETIDA
+426 
-433 DKKELTLTQAVTY
+433 
-446 SHPKGTGI
+446 
-454 VLIGPSPAKFTQS
+454 AKFSQS

-478 GLGEVNSKTNY
+478 GLGEVNGKNNY

-499 YGTGTS
+499 YGTGPS

-532 FMPGDRIQIATGT
+532 FMPRDRIQIATGT

-564 LRESLQSPHPVGTGV
+564 LTEALQSPHPVGTGV

-598 TYDATQSLSAC
+598 TYNATQSLSAC

-627 FEALTESHPSL
+627 FESLTESHPSL
-638 YLGFTLPPTR
+638 YLGFTLPQNR

-680 QVGTTG
+680 QAGTTG
-686 RVTHPL
+686 IVTHHL

-698 DQSVTWRVEISGNN
+698 DKSVTWRVEIWGNN
-712 WETTISEAGTSI
+712 WETTISEEGTSI
-724 TLAPGETKS
+724 TLAPGEIKS

-750 IAFVRLSRPDT
+750 IAFLRLSRPDT

-909 ERLKLQGNS
+909 ERLKLPGNS

-935 QVADFYGSTSRDRH
+935 QVPDFYGSTSRDRH

-1012 LQAAVGGAEAETLE
+1012 LQAAVGGTEAETLE

-1032 PGTIRHGDRAVTLE
+1032 PETIRHRDRAVTLE

-1059 VRAKCVPLRNLVDD
+1059 ARAKCVPLRNLVDD

>member
-44 LPKKGTISAAL
+44 LPKKGTISAVL

-161 RTAWLTTGTSTAG
+161 RTGWLTTKTATAG
-174 FVFHGDAGVEHSLYL
+174 FVFHGDGGVEHSLYL

-238 NTSENN
+238 NISENN

-350 NITLNETVPVNT
+350 NITLNETVPVNS
-362 EGDVD
+362 ENEVE
-367 LAWEAWDGSRWQP
+367 LAFDAWDGKAWQP
-380 LLTDVKLLREEATSQ
+380 LLVTSSSPAT
-395 TSPLLK
+395 
-401 VTNTQGLSKGSQIKI
+401 
-416 APGTEQEETQ
+416 
-426 TIETIDA
+426 
-433 DKKELTLTQAVTY
+433 
-446 SHPKGTGI
+446 
-454 VLIGPSPAKFTQS
+454 AKFTQS

-478 GLGEVNSKTNY
+478 GLGEVNGKTNY

-499 YGTGTS
+499 YGTGIS

-518 RENTEQIIVNSSRG
+518 RESTEQIIVNSSRG

-545 NTQEV
+545 NTQEI

-564 LRESLQSPHPVGTGV
+564 LTESLQSPHPVGTGV

-589 LLKSLTLSY
+589 LLKSLTLTY
-598 TYDATQSLSAC
+598 TYNATQSLSAC

-660 CLADLKYGEKFI
+660 SLADLKYGEKFI

-680 QVGTTG
+680 QVATTG
-686 RVTHPL
+686 IVTHPI

-698 DQSVTWRVEISGNN
+698 DQSVTWRVEIWGNN
-712 WETTISEAGTSI
+712 WETTISEEGTSI
-724 TLAPGETKS
+724 TLAPGEIKS

-750 IAFVRLSRPDT
+750 IAFLRLSRPDT

-773 VADQLPPRSP
+773 VADQLPPMSP

-793 QAWSKLTVEDG
+793 QAWSKLTVDDG

-918 NPITPIPNS
+918 NPITPTPNS

-935 QVADFYGSTSRDRH
+935 QVPDFYGSTSRDRH

-955 TGKIQFGNGRNG
+955 TGKIRFGNGRNG

-980 RYQTGGGEAG
+980 RYQTGGGKAG

-1012 LQAAVGGAEAETLE
+1012 LQAAAGGAEAETLE

-1032 PGTIRHGDRAVTLE
+1032 PETIRHRDRAVTLE

-1059 VRAKCVPLRNLVDD
+1059 ARAKCLPLHWLGD
-1073 PLDLN
+1073 P
-1078 PITPGDVSIIIVS
+1078 PEQAPRRGTTSIIIVP
-1091 RSTEIKPL
+1091 RSEALKPL
-1099 SSIGLL
+1099 PSLELIS
-1105 NRVQDY
+1105 RVEKF
-1111 LETYGIPTANIAV
+1111 LRARACPTVEILV
-1124 VGPLYLSV
+1124 VGPPYIPV
-1132 SVTADIALTS
+1132 SVNVEIALSS
-1142 LEGASAVEGAVNQTL
+1142 LEGASAVEQAVKATL
-1157 TRFLHPLT
+1157 EQFLHPLT
-1165 GGLDGKG
+1165 GGLDGNG
-1172 WDFGRK
+1172 WDFGREPYK
-1178 PHNSD
+1178 SD
-1183 FYALLES
+1183 FYALLEAVPG
-1190 VSGVDY
+1190 VSY
-1196 IRSLKVDPP
+1196 IRRLLVD
-1205 EDLESLSEEVKQVMK
+1205 DGRVSQEVEAIRK
-1220 TNRFLVYSG
+1220 TGRFLVYSG
-1229 KHTVNLFFEKS
+1229 THTISLFFKES

>member
-44 LPKKGTISAAL
+44 LPKKGTISAVL

-121 PPAEGEKDPVI
+121 PPAEGEKAPVI

-148 VFVQEPQQDTWSD
+148 VFVREPQQDTWSD
-161 RTAWLTTGTSTAG
+161 RTGWLTTKTATAG

-189 ACDDLFTLPVAKTAT
+189 ACDDLFTLPVAKTVT

-224 WDGQDWRQISQLVS
+224 WDGKDWRQISQLVS
-238 NTSENN
+238 NISENN

-267 SWLKVALNQSLI
+267 SWLKVALNQ
-279 PGSPPLPKI
+279 PFTAGSDPLPSI
-288 QGITASV
+288 QSITASV
-295 SVTQSNLLPDL
+295 RVNQSNLLPDL

-350 NITLNETVPVNT
+350 NITLNETVPVNS
-362 EGDVD
+362 ENEVE
-367 LAWEAWDGSRWQP
+367 LAFDTWDGKAWQP
-380 LLTDVKLLREEATSQ
+380 LLVTPSSLAT
-395 TSPLLK
+395 
-401 VTNTQGLSKGSQIKI
+401 
-416 APGTEQEETQ
+416 
-426 TIETIDA
+426 
-433 DKKELTLTQAVTY
+433 
-446 SHPKGTGI
+446 
-454 VLIGPSPAKFTQS
+454 AKFSQS

-478 GLGEVNSKTNY
+478 GLGEVNGKNNY

-564 LRESLQSPHPVGTGV
+564 LTEALQSPHPVGTGV

-598 TYDATQSLSAC
+598 TYNATQSLSAC

-638 YLGFTLPPTR
+638 YLGFTLPQNR
-648 SNFPN
+648 SKFPN

-660 CLADLKYGEKFI
+660 SLADLKYGEKFI

-680 QVGTTG
+680 QVATTG
-686 RVTHPL
+686 IVTHPI

-698 DQSVTWRVEISGNN
+698 EQSVTWRVEIWGNN
-712 WETTISEAGTSI
+712 WETTISEEGTSI
-724 TLAPGETKS
+724 TLAPGEIKS

-750 IAFVRLSRPDT
+750 IAFLRLSRPDT

-773 VADQLPPRSP
+773 VADQLPPMSP

-793 QAWSKLTVEDG
+793 QAWSKLTVDDG

-860 ASQTITIVKE
+860 ASQTLTIVKE

-909 ERLKLQGNS
+909 ERLKLPGNS
-918 NPITPIPNS
+918 NPITPTPNS

-935 QVADFYGSTSRDRH
+935 QVPDFYGSSSRDRH

-955 TGKIQFGNGRNG
+955 TGKIRFGNGRNG

-980 RYQTGGGEAG
+980 RYQTGGGKAG

-1032 PGTIRHGDRAVTLE
+1032 PETIRHRDRAVTLE

-1059 VRAKCVPLRNLVDD
+1059 ARAKCLPLHWLGD
-1073 PLDLN
+1073 P
-1078 PITPGDVSIIIVS
+1078 PEQAPRRGTTSIIIVP
-1091 RSTEIKPL
+1091 RSEALKPL
-1099 SSIGLL
+1099 PSLELIS
-1105 NRVQDY
+1105 RVEKF
-1111 LETYGIPTANIAV
+1111 LRARACPTVEILV
-1124 VGPLYLSV
+1124 VGPPYIPV
-1132 SVTADIALTS
+1132 SVNVEIALSS
-1142 LEGASAVEGAVNQTL
+1142 LEGASAVEQAVKATL
-1157 TRFLHPLT
+1157 EQFLHPLT
-1165 GGLDGKG
+1165 GGLDGNG
-1172 WDFGRK
+1172 WDFGREPYK
-1178 PHNSD
+1178 SD
-1183 FYALLES
+1183 FYALLEAVPG
-1190 VSGVDY
+1190 VSY
-1196 IRSLKVDPP
+1196 IRRLLVD
-1205 EDLESLSEEVKQVMK
+1205 DGRVSQEVEAIRK
-1220 TNRFLVYSG
+1220 TGRFLVYSG
-1229 KHTVNLFFEKS
+1229 THTISLFFEES

>member
-1 MVKSAPKIDKRTATE
+1 MVKSAPKIDQRTATE
-16 ITQQLQELL
+16 ITEQLQELL

-32 QESEIDPVTGKR
+32 QEFEVDPVTGKR
-44 LPKKGTISAAL
+44 LPKKGSISAAL

-161 RTAWLTTGTSTAG
+161 RTGWLTTGTATAG

-189 ACDDLFTLPVAKTAT
+189 ACDDLFTLPVAKTVT

-224 WDGQDWRQISQLVS
+224 WDGQDWQPLSVS
-238 NTSENN
+238 NIAENN
-244 QSWQVS
+244 QNWQVS
-250 IPNFPVPVKQ
+250 IPNFPVPIKQ

-279 PGSPPLPKI
+279 FGSPPLPKI
-288 QGITASV
+288 QGITTRV

-306 GFINSSPLDLTKDFS
+306 GFTNSSPLDLTKDFF
-321 PFGETPR
+321 PFGENPR

-337 QEVFSKAGARVTV
+337 QEVLAKAGARVTV
-350 NITLNETVPVNT
+350 NIALNETVPVNS
-362 EGDVD
+362 ENEVE
-367 LAWEAWDGSRWQP
+367 LAFDTWDGKAWQP
-380 LLTDVKLLREEATSQ
+380 LLVTPSSLAT
-395 TSPLLK
+395 
-401 VTNTQGLSKGSQIKI
+401 
-416 APGTEQEETQ
+416 
-426 TIETIDA
+426 
-433 DKKELTLTQAVTY
+433 
-446 SHPKGTGI
+446 
-454 VLIGPSPAKFTQS
+454 AKFSQS

-478 GLGEVNSKTNY
+478 GLGEVNGKNNY

-564 LRESLQSPHPVGTGV
+564 LTEALQSPHPVGTGV

-598 TYDATQSLSAC
+598 TYNATQSLSAC

-627 FEALTESHPSL
+627 FESLTESHPSL
-638 YLGFTLPPTR
+638 YLGFTLPQNR

-660 CLADLKYGEKFI
+660 SLADLKYGEKFI

-686 RVTHPL
+686 IVTHPI

-698 DQSVTWRVEISGNN
+698 EQSVTWRVEIWGNN
-712 WETTISEAGTSI
+712 WETTISEEGTSI

-750 IAFVRLSRPDT
+750 IAFLRLSRPDT

-827 FDLSERYWL
+827 FNLSERYWL

-935 QVADFYGSTSRDRH
+935 QVPDFYGSTSRDRH

-955 TGKIQFGNGRNG
+955 TGKIRFGNGRNG

-1012 LQAAVGGAEAETLE
+1012 LQAAAGGAEAETLE

-1032 PGTIRHGDRAVTLE
+1032 PETIRHRDRAVTLE

-1059 VRAKCVPLRNLVDD
+1059 ARAKCLPLHWLGD
-1073 PLDLN
+1073 P
-1078 PITPGDVSIIIVS
+1078 PEQAPRRGTTSIIIVP
-1091 RSTEIKPL
+1091 RSEALKPL
-1099 SSIGLL
+1099 PSLELIS
-1105 NRVQDY
+1105 RVEKF
-1111 LETYGIPTANIAV
+1111 LRARACPTVEILV
-1124 VGPLYLSV
+1124 VGPPYIPV
-1132 SVTADIALTS
+1132 SVNVEIALSS
-1142 LEGASAVEGAVNQTL
+1142 LEGASAVEQAVKATL
-1157 TRFLHPLT
+1157 EQFLHPLT
-1165 GGLDGKG
+1165 GGLDGNG
-1172 WDFGRK
+1172 WDFGREPYK
-1178 PHNSD
+1178 SD
-1183 FYALLES
+1183 FYALLEAVPG
-1190 VSGVDY
+1190 VSY
-1196 IRSLKVDPP
+1196 IRRLLVD
-1205 EDLESLSEEVKQVMK
+1205 DGRVSQEVEAIRK
-1220 TNRFLVYSG
+1220 TGRFLVYSG
-1229 KHTVNLFFEKS
+1229 THTISLFFKES

>member
-1 MVKSAPKIDKRTATE
+1 MVKSAPKIDQRTATE
-16 ITQQLQELL
+16 ITEQLQELL

-32 QESEIDPVTGKR
+32 QEFEVDPVTGKR
-44 LPKKGTISAAL
+44 LPKKGSISAAL

-161 RTAWLTTGTSTAG
+161 RTGWLTTGTATAG

-189 ACDDLFTLPVAKTAT
+189 ACDDLFTLPVAKTVT

-224 WDGQDWRQISQLVS
+224 WDGKDWRQISQLVS
-238 NTSENN
+238 NISENN

-250 IPNFPVPVKQ
+250 IPNFPVPIKQ

-279 PGSPPLPKI
+279 FGSPPLPKI
-288 QGITASV
+288 QGITTRV

-306 GFINSSPLDLTKDFS
+306 GFTNSSPLDLTKDFF
-321 PFGETPR
+321 PFGENPR

-337 QEVFSKAGARVTV
+337 QEVLAKAGARVTV
-350 NITLNETVPVNT
+350 NIALNETVPVNS
-362 EGDVD
+362 ENEVE
-367 LAWEAWDGSRWQP
+367 LAFDTWDGKAWQP
-380 LLTDVKLLREEATSQ
+380 LLVTPSSLAT
-395 TSPLLK
+395 
-401 VTNTQGLSKGSQIKI
+401 
-416 APGTEQEETQ
+416 
-426 TIETIDA
+426 
-433 DKKELTLTQAVTY
+433 
-446 SHPKGTGI
+446 
-454 VLIGPSPAKFTQS
+454 AKFSQS

-478 GLGEVNSKTNY
+478 GLGEVNGKNNY

-564 LRESLQSPHPVGTGV
+564 LTEALQSPHPVGTGV

-598 TYDATQSLSAC
+598 TYNATQSLSAC

-627 FEALTESHPSL
+627 FESLTESHPSL
-638 YLGFTLPPTR
+638 YLGFTLPQNR

-660 CLADLKYGEKFI
+660 SLADLKYGEKFI

-686 RVTHPL
+686 IVTHPI

-698 DQSVTWRVEISGNN
+698 EQSVTWRVEIWGNN
-712 WETTISEAGTSI
+712 WETTISEEGTSI

-750 IAFVRLSRPDT
+750 IAFLRLSRPDT

-793 QAWSKLTVEDG
+793 QAWSKLTVDDG

-827 FDLSERYWL
+827 FNLSERYWL

-935 QVADFYGSTSRDRH
+935 QVPDFYGSTSRDRH

-980 RYQTGGGEAG
+980 RYQTGGGKAG

-1012 LQAAVGGAEAETLE
+1012 LQAAAGGAEAETLE

-1032 PGTIRHGDRAVTLE
+1032 PETIRHRDRAVTLE

-1059 VRAKCVPLRNLVDD
+1059 ARAKCLPLHWLGD
-1073 PLDLN
+1073 P
-1078 PITPGDVSIIIVS
+1078 PEQAPRRGTTSIIIVP
-1091 RSTEIKPL
+1091 RSEALKPL
-1099 SSIGLL
+1099 PSLELIS
-1105 NRVQDY
+1105 RVEKF
-1111 LETYGIPTANIAV
+1111 LRARACPTVEILV
-1124 VGPLYLSV
+1124 VGPPYIPV
-1132 SVTADIALTS
+1132 SVNVEIALSS
-1142 LEGASAVEGAVNQTL
+1142 LEGASAVEQAVKATL
-1157 TRFLHPLT
+1157 EQFLHPLT
-1165 GGLDGKG
+1165 GGLDGNG
-1172 WDFGRK
+1172 WDFGREPYK
-1178 PHNSD
+1178 SD
-1183 FYALLES
+1183 FYALLEAVPG
-1190 VSGVDY
+1190 VSY
-1196 IRSLKVDPP
+1196 IRRLLVD
-1205 EDLESLSEEVKQVMK
+1205 DGRVSQEVEAIRK
-1220 TNRFLVYSG
+1220 TGRFLVYSG
-1229 KHTVNLFFEKS
+1229 THTISLFFKES